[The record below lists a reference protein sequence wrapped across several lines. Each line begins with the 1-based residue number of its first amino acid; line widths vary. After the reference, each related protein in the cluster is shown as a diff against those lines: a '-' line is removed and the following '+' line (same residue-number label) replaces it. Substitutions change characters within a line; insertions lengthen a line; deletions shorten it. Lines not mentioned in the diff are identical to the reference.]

1 VEIRIDNPIE
11 LGLIAQILYAERLP
25 TIRLWIHFK
34 EYVIGVVP
42 DGLTDSYAYEFK
54 ATTQTGKDALN
65 VRDQAVRQAQLYAYA
80 FKRPNIKIQIAHF
93 QLARDAFP
101 IKVKDLPKPGIAT
114 LSSPSSEDEALAIL
128 HDFDAA
134 FQRSEKEN

>member
-1 VEIRIDNPIE
+1 MAEV
-11 LGLIAQILYAERLP
+11 LYAEKLP
-25 TIRLWIHFK
+25 TIRMWIHFK
-34 EYVIGVVP
+34 EYDIGFVP
-42 DGLTDSYAYEFK
+42 DGIGQDYVYEFK
-54 ATTQTGKDALN
+54 ATTQTGKDALD

-80 FKRPNIKIQIAHF
+80 FKRPNIKAQIAHF

-101 IKVKDLPKPGIAT
+101 IKVKDLPKPDIAT
-114 LSSPSSEDEALAIL
+114 SSSPSSEDAALAIL